1 MRQSLT
7 GNFLP
12 HVAQA
17 PQRQESLLLLLAV
30 AFVAINS
37 IALSLALE
45 AQITWAHLWAPGVW
59 LLLTLTGHL
68 LLNRF
73 RPERDPLIFPLYALL
88 TGWGLILID
97 RLAPN
102 FLGRQT
108 LWLLLGMGAVL
119 ATAILP
125 RSMRL
130 LRRYR
135 YTWLTLGLLLLV
147 ATLFFGVNP
156 SGAGAALWLPVPVL
170 DGVFFQPS
178 ELMKL
183 LLIVFLASYF
193 DEQETVSTL
202 QPRQGFRDHFA
213 FLAPLLLM
221 WGLSIVLL
229 VWQRDLGAAAL
240 FFVTFLA
247 LLYLATGYWRY
258 TAAGALLLATAALWG
273 YLTVD
278 VVRLRIDAWLN
289 PWPEATDRA
298 FQIVQ
303 SLYALGAGGVTGQGV
318 GQGFPYYVPVVHSD
332 FVFAAVG
339 EEWGLVG
346 SIAVVACFAVLGHR
360 GLRIASL
367 SQRSFRAYLAA
378 GITILVTA
386 QAFLIMAGVTRV
398 LPLTGVTL
406 PLLSYGGSSL
416 LINSVMFGLL
426 LFLSGR
432 QPLAGR

>member
-1 MRQSLT
+1 M
-7 GNFLP
+7 
-12 HVAQA
+12 
-17 PQRQESLLLLLAV
+17 LLAV
-30 AFVAINS
+30 AFVAVNS

-59 LLLTLTGHL
+59 LLLTTTGHL

-73 RPERDPLIFPLYALL
+73 RPQRDPLLFPLYALL
-88 TGWGLILID
+88 TGWGLILLD

-108 LWLLLGMGAVL
+108 LWLVLGLAAVL
-119 ATAILP
+119 GTAILP
-125 RSMRL
+125 RSMKL

-135 YTWLTLGLLLLV
+135 YTWLTLGLALLV

-156 SGAGAALWLPVPVL
+156 SGAGAALWLPVPFL
-170 DGVFFQPS
+170 DRVFFQPS

-193 DEQETVSTL
+193 DEQEYLSAL
-202 QPRQGFRDHFA
+202 QPHREVRDHLA

-247 LLYLATGYWRY
+247 LLYLATGRWRY
-258 TAAGALLLATAALWG
+258 TVTGAFLLAIAALWG

-303 SLYALGAGGVTGQGV
+303 SLYALSAGGVTGQGV
-318 GQGFPYYVPVVHSD
+318 GQGFPFYVPVVHSD

-346 SIAVVACFAVLGHR
+346 SIVVVACFAVLGHR

-367 SQRSFRAYLAA
+367 SRRSFHAYLAA
-378 GITILVTA
+378 GIVILITT

-406 PLLSYGGSSL
+406 PLMSYGGSSL
-416 LINSVMFGLL
+416 LISSVMFGLL
-426 LFLSGR
+426 LYLSSR
-432 QPLAGR
+432 QPLVGR